1 MEIRIIAQKG
11 KSYFKKKDST
21 LGSIMTET
29 KETYFPLL
37 ELMLKE
43 LENETK
49 NTQTRSEQI

>member
-11 KSYFKKKDST
+11 KSDFKKKDST

-49 NTQTRSEQI
+49 NTQTRSEKL